1 MANVVS
7 SPQFT
12 LKWRDFLRGL
22 ILAVLASVVTIIQ
35 ESLAQEELSFDWNKI
50 GVVALS
56 TAIAYLIKN
65 YLEPSKVITVVGKET
80 TTNETAASIKDVV

>member
-1 MANVVS
+1 MANVVA

-35 ESLAQEELSFDWNKI
+35 ESLETGEFSLDWNRI
-50 GVVALS
+50 GIVALS
-56 TAIAYLIKN
+56 AATAYLVKN
-65 YLEPSKVITVVGKET
+65 YFEPSKVITVVGKEAT
-80 TTNETAASIKDVV
+80 TKETAETIKEAV